1 LKEGSLPFELFTD
14 LASETRCAILVALSK
29 EPLRLNQ
36 LAKKLD
42 LTIQDAH
49 RNADKLAGSLIIQKN
64 ADATLSLTEYGRL
77 MAKQIQYFEFLYRYK
92 QFFEDHIIQNVPE
105 KFVQRIGALQNS
117 QLITSVTEVLEKL
130 KKIESNTKK
139 ALKIMVS
146 QAWSAEGK
154 ILINLTKNDVIVHT
168 LIGKNTIFPDEII
181 DTIIKNLD
189 KLSSKE
195 NFVQRQIDSV
205 DVAVYITDDSC
216 AVMFPNKKGQIDMN
230 SMFLSEDDSF
240 REWCNDIF
248 EYYWSRSRPQVRISK
263 KQI

>member
-1 LKEGSLPFELFTD
+1 LKEGSLPFELFAD
-14 LASETRCAILVALSK
+14 LASETRCAILVELSK

-49 RNADKLAGSLIIQKN
+49 RNADKLADSSIIQKN

-130 KKIESNTKK
+130 KKSNPTQKK
-139 ALKIMVS
+139 R
-146 QAWSAEGK
+146 
-154 ILINLTKNDVIVHT
+154 
-168 LIGKNTIFPDEII
+168 
-181 DTIIKNLD
+181 
-189 KLSSKE
+189 SK
-195 NFVQRQIDSV
+195 
-205 DVAVYITDDSC
+205 
-216 AVMFPNKKGQIDMN
+216 
-230 SMFLSEDDSF
+230 
-240 REWCNDIF
+240 
-248 EYYWSRSRPQVRISK
+248 
-263 KQI
+263 